1 MNPFP
6 FDEYA
11 YVKRH
16 TRQLDKLQQLHNVLL
31 DDAGVRALVAA
42 LADSTGLRPPTLYL
56 YKGKRTR
63 AARAWGAEAMQH
75 GEYLYGRIKISL
87 PTSAHVVV
95 HEMAHHAMYLRPADY
110 QPGKRGPTP
119 HGAEFVDKLDW
130 LTRHAF
136 DIILASKLTMPAA
149 ASKPV
154 ATTCT
159 TTVRRDRG
167 VGKPAG
173 QTRFHWEPCGRPTP
187 CPRHSR

>member
-16 TRQLDKLQQLHNVLL
+16 TRQLDKLQALHNVLL
-31 DDAGVRALVAA
+31 DEAGVRALVAA
-42 LADSTGLRPPTLYL
+42 LSDSTGLKPPSLL
-56 YKGKRTR
+56 VYKGKRTK

-95 HEMAHHAMYLRPADY
+95 HEMAHHGFHLRPWDY
-110 QPGKRGPTP
+110 KPDAKGPTP
-119 HGAEFVDKLDW
+119 HGAVFVDQLDMMA
-130 LTRHAF
+130 RHAVN
-136 DIILASKLTMPAA
+136 IILASKLTLAAA
-149 ASKPV
+149 ASKPT
-154 ATTCT
+154 ATTCNA
-159 TTVRRDRG
+159 TVRRDRG

-187 CPRHSR
+187 CPRHNR